1 MRGLWTTAWL
11 VVVAATLGA
20 SLVLIDAPPGAAY
33 QHYRLP
39 PTGTAGW
46 LALAVLIVNGLLVL
60 TAGRDHVVTAL
71 QWARHAIRPAAL
83 VLLVLAVL
91 ATGAAPSAQPAAY
104 LPELVFAALV
114 ALLAALA
121 LLAAV
126 RTLPERALD
135 SLARAA
141 DRLLG
146 PGGAP
151 GPVRPD
157 RFALIVATSVTVAA
171 AVLSATVYERHPH
184 VPDEV
189 VYLLQA
195 RYLAD
200 GMLTMP
206 ASPVP
211 DAFNIDLMH
220 YEPDRW
226 FSPVP
231 PGWPFVLAV
240 GAWFGA
246 PWLVNPVL
254 GGLAIVLA
262 YPLLGA
268 LFDRRTTRLALLLLA
283 TSPWFLFMSMNF
295 MTHTLALVCALAG
308 GLGVARARTHGRALP
323 AFAAGLGT
331 GAVSL
336 IRPLEG
342 VAVAV
347 LVGLWSLGARG
358 RRFRFSPSAWL
369 VAGTV
374 LSGALTFPYN
384 RLLTGNPTRFPL
396 MAYIDKYYAPGSND
410 MGFGPNRGLG
420 WSGLD
425 PFPGHGAADVAVNA
439 LLNASQVN
447 VELLG
452 WPTGAVLL
460 IGCLLARGT
469 RSLTRQDAWLLAAV
483 AVVAGSHTFYW
494 FSGGP
499 DFGARYWY
507 LIIVPCVALAAR
519 AVRGAFADQ
528 SPHTTLARRNDVGPT
543 VAAFVLMVLA
553 VTVYVPWRAAGKY
566 HHYRGMRADVRDL
579 ARDERLAGSLVLV
592 RGRRHPDFASAAI
605 YNPIDLRSPAPV
617 FAWDA
622 SEQIR
627 QRVLE
632 AYPSRPVWIVD
643 GPSLTRQGYR
653 LVAGPLT
660 ADAARAS
667 PIRPSP
673 AGDERHVRDPVS
685 PSPLGMPP

>member
-1 MRGLWTTAWL
+1 MRGVRAAAWL
-11 VVVAATLGA
+11 VVVVATLGA
-20 SLVLIDAPPGAAY
+20 SLVLIDAPPGASY

-39 PTGTAGW
+39 PMGTARW
-46 LALAVLIVNGLLVL
+46 LALTVLIANGLLLV
-60 TAGRDHVVTAL
+60 TAGRDHVA
-71 QWARHAIRPAAL
+71 AAL
-83 VLLVLAVL
+83 HWAHRAVR
-91 ATGAAPSAQPAAY
+91 P
-104 LPELVFAALV
+104 
-114 ALLAALA
+114 AALA
-121 LLAAV
+121 LLLLVVLVTSAAPSAEPVRYFSELLFATLVELLAVLALVAAV

-135 SLARAA
+135 SLASAA

-146 PGGAP
+146 ASGAP
-151 GPVRPD
+151 GPVGPD
-157 RFALIVATSVTVAA
+157 RFALIVASSVTLAA

-200 GMLTMP
+200 GLLTMP
-206 ASPVP
+206 LPPVP

-231 PGWPFVLAV
+231 LGWPFVLAV
-240 GAWFGA
+240 GAWLGA

-254 GGLAIVLA
+254 GGVAIVLA
-262 YPLLGA
+262 YPFLGA
-268 LFDRRTTRLALLLLA
+268 LFDRRTTRLAVLLLA

-295 MTHTLALVCALAG
+295 MTHTLALVCTLGA
-308 GLGVARARTHGRALP
+308 GLGVARARVNGRALP
-323 AFAAGLGT
+323 VFAAGLCT
-331 GAVSL
+331 GAVGL

-342 VAVAV
+342 LAVAA

-384 RLLTGNPTRFPL
+384 RLLTGDAMRFPL

-425 PFPGHGAADVAVNA
+425 PLPGHGAADVVVNG

-452 WPTGAVLL
+452 WPTGAVLV
-460 IGCLLARGT
+460 IGLLLARGM

-483 AVVAGSHTFYW
+483 AVVAGSHAFYW

-507 LIIVPCVALAAR
+507 LIIVPCIALAAR
-519 AVRGAFADQ
+519 SVAGTFTVQPTDAAGARKNGIRALAAAV
-528 SPHTTLARRNDVGPT
+528 
-543 VAAFVLMVLA
+543 VLMILA
-553 VTVYVPWRAAGKY
+553 VTAYAPWRAVGKY
-566 HHYRGMRADVRDL
+566 HHYRGMRADVRAL
-579 ARDERLAGSLVLV
+579 ARDERLSGSLVLV
-592 RGRRHPDFASAAI
+592 RGRRHPDYASAAI
-605 YNPIDLRSPAPV
+605 YNPIDLRSPEPV

-622 SEQIR
+622 SEEIR
-627 QRVLE
+627 RRVLD
-632 AYPSRPVWIVD
+632 AYASRPVWIVD

-653 LVAGPLT
+653 VVAGPLT
-660 ADAARAS
+660 ADVARAS

-673 AGDERHVRDPVS
+673 AGDTQHVRDPVS
-685 PSPLGMPP
+685 PAPPGTPP